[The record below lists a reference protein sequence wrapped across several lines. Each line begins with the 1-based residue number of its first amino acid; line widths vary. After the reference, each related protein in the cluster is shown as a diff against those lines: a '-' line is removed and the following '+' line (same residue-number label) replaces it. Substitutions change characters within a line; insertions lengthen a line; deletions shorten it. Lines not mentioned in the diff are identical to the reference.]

1 MIKMKKIAIILTLL
15 TMSLTFTF
23 GQTVN
28 DSISAKKVF
37 GGYQFSQGGKRLK
50 VNQLV
55 NAMKPNEQA
64 YNKIKSAKSTYTLA
78 TIIGG
83 AGGFMVGYT
92 IGTAIGGGDP
102 NWVMAEIGAG
112 LIVVSIPITLSYNKK
127 AKEAVDTFNDG
138 FKTSS
143 YWNKSELK
151 MTLTGNGI
159 GFTLRF

>member
-15 TMSLTFTF
+15 TMSLTFTL

>member
-1 MIKMKKIAIILTLL
+1 MKKIVIILTLL
-15 TMSLTFTF
+15 TMSLTFTL

>member
-1 MIKMKKIAIILTLL
+1 MKKIAIILTLL

>member
-1 MIKMKKIAIILTLL
+1 MKKIVIILTLL
-15 TMSLTFTF
+15 TMSLTFTL

-151 MTLTGNGI
+151 MTLTGNDI